1 MQVKFARTL
10 AAGVAFVAAMAVLT
24 PNTASAQTGFV
35 IQANYGDDV
44 DLGVGAGIDFGLGSL
59 TAKQGIRAEATF
71 DYYFPG
77 DGGSFGTFD
86 ADYKYWEING
96 NLLMDIK
103 SVAGLYVGAGVN
115 YANSSW
121 DFDGCGAFCDNIDNS
136 SSDVGL
142 NILGGYSFGGQ
153 KSPFVQAKF
162 ELGGGEQFVVSG
174 GIRF

>member
-77 DGGSFGTFD
+77 DGGVVD
-86 ADYKYWEING
+86 MKYWEING

-115 YANSSW
+115 YANTSW
-121 DFDGCGAFCDNIDNS
+121 DFDDACGPFCEAYSDSN
-136 SSDVGL
+136 SDVGL

-162 ELGGGEQFVVSG
+162 ELGGAEQLIISG